1 MAADCEWIV
10 VGGGVAGIAIAEILT
25 REGHSVLLLEQR
37 EQLAGETT
45 GDFHEW
51 IHTGCL
57 YTLVPDRLLTMK
69 YLLGA
74 IDDLLEYY
82 GSFPGMNAVPTERG
96 LSLGEGGWFEP
107 NYVRFRYRNRRFNPF
122 WTAIVARSR
131 FLIERIA
138 EHDWLRRRAG
148 IVDEFKQG
156 RWRGISARFREN
168 IANRREFF
176 EVESTDFTVNSRSLL
191 RDLLASALG
200 NGLQVRTGQHV
211 REVRDAFGEK
221 LAVTDSES
229 FRGKNVVLCAGKSIA
244 DHVNVKVSTSY
255 APLAVVEGLSK
266 SARSFV
272 ELDYNVRNCINLLVK
287 GEGIGLA
294 GGISLKRLPDCDG
307 YLDYVIERHRK
318 YEPSLRVLGR
328 YPGVKTEIT
337 FPDQDRN
344 YLFHIVPCREGL
356 WASIPGKFTLGF
368 SLAPEFYRRI
378 YRRNPRRVF
387 TPAVDTRRAAGLIA
401 EVRWR
406 SIAGEAL
413 QGSAAQDF
421 EDRRGVPTAA
431 SELAGSALFV
441 VASSQKGNG
450 APREGAPRT

>member
-1 MAADCEWIV
+1 MAADYEWIV
-10 VGGGVAGIAIAEILT
+10 VGGGIAGIAIAEILT

-82 GSFPGMNAVPTERG
+82 ASFPRMNVLPTERG
-96 LSLGEGGWFEP
+96 LSLGDAGWFEP
-107 NYVRFRYRNRRFNPF
+107 NYICFRYRSRRFNPF
-122 WTAIVARSR
+122 WMACIARSR

-148 IVDEFKQG
+148 IVDEFKHG
-156 RWRGISARFREN
+156 RLAAMWPRFREQVV
-168 IANRREFF
+168 RREPFF
-176 EVESTDFTVNSRSLL
+176 EVESTDFTVNSRMLL
-191 RDLLASALG
+191 RDLLAAAFG
-200 NGLQVRTGQHV
+200 NGLQLRTGQRV
-211 REVRDAFGEK
+211 REIRDAFGEK
-221 LAVTDSES
+221 LVVAEGSS

-244 DHVNVKVSTSY
+244 DYVNVKVTRSY
-255 APLAVVEGLSK
+255 APLAVVSGLPD

-272 ELDYNVRNCINLLVK
+272 ELDYWVTNCINLLVK
-287 GEGIGLA
+287 GDGLGLA
-294 GGISLKRLPDCDG
+294 GGISLKQMSDCDR
-307 YLDYVIERHRK
+307 YLDYVIDRHRK
-318 YEPSLRVLGR
+318 YEPSLEVLGC

-344 YLFHIVPCREGL
+344 YLFHIVPCRDGL
-356 WASIPGKFTLGF
+356 WATIPGKFTLGF
-368 SLAPEFYRRI
+368 SLGPEFYRRI
-378 YRRNPRRVF
+378 YHRNPRKVF
-387 TPAVDTRRAAGLIA
+387 SPSGDGRRATALIA

-406 SIAGEAL
+406 VVAREGQRGREVQRL
-413 QGSAAQDF
+413 GNGL
-421 EDRRGVPTAA
+421 EDPKAA
-431 SELAGSALFV
+431 SELA
-441 VASSQKGNG
+441 
-450 APREGAPRT
+450 R

>member
-1 MAADCEWIV
+1 MAADYEWIV
-10 VGGGVAGIAIAEILT
+10 VGGGIAGIAIAEMLT

-96 LSLGEGGWFEP
+96 LALGDHGWFEP
-107 NYVRFRYRNRRFNPF
+107 NYIRFRYRSRRFNPF
-122 WTAIVARSR
+122 WMACIARSR

-148 IVDEFKQG
+148 IVDEFKHK
-156 RWRGISARFREN
+156 RWPVIWERFYEQL
-168 IANRREFF
+168 AHQKSFF
-176 EVESTDFTVNSRSLL
+176 EVESTDFTVNSRMLL
-191 RDLLASALG
+191 RDLLAAALA
-200 NGLQVRTGQHV
+200 NGLQVRTGQRV
-211 REVRDAFGEK
+211 REIRDAFGEK
-221 LAVTDSES
+221 LIVAGGAS

-244 DHVNVKVSTSY
+244 DHVNVKIATSY
-255 APLAVVEGLSK
+255 APMAVVGGLPDA
-266 SARSFV
+266 ARSFV
-272 ELDYNVRNCINLLVK
+272 ELDYKVRNCINLLVK
-287 GEGIGLA
+287 GDGLGLA
-294 GGISLKRLPDCDG
+294 GGISLKRLSDCDS
-307 YLDYVIERHRK
+307 YLDYVVDRHRK
-318 YEPSLRVLGR
+318 YEPSLKVLGR

-344 YLFHIVPCREGL
+344 YLFHIVPCRDGL
-356 WASIPGKFTLGF
+356 WATIPGKFTLGF

-378 YRRNPRRVF
+378 YHRNPRKVF
-387 TPAVDTRRAAGLIA
+387 SPAGDERRAAGLIA
-401 EVRWR
+401 EVHWR
-406 SIAGEAL
+406 A
-413 QGSAAQDF
+413 
-421 EDRRGVPTAA
+421 TAREGLRDGPVARSTDAREPHKIA
-431 SELAGSALFV
+431 SEGS
-441 VASSQKGNG
+441 G
-450 APREGAPRT
+450 

>member
-1 MAADCEWIV
+1 MAAEYEWIV
-10 VGGGVAGIAIAEILT
+10 VGGGIAGISIAEILT

-96 LSLGEGGWFEP
+96 LALGDHGWFEP
-107 NYVRFRYRNRRFNPF
+107 NYIRFRYRNRRFNPF
-122 WTAIVARSR
+122 WTACVARSR

-156 RWRGISARFREN
+156 RWPGIWARFREHV
-168 IANRREFF
+168 AYRDAFF

-200 NGLQVRTGQHV
+200 NGLQALTGQHV

-221 LAVTDSES
+221 LVVAAGES

-244 DHVNVKVSTSY
+244 DHVNVKVATSY
-255 APLAVVEGLSK
+255 APLAVVEGLSD

-272 ELDYNVRNCINLLVK
+272 ELDSNVRNCINLLVK
-287 GEGIGLA
+287 GNGIGLA
-294 GGISLKRLPDCDG
+294 GGISLKRPSDCDG
-307 YLDYVIERHRK
+307 YLDYVIDRHRK

-344 YLFHIVPCREGL
+344 YLFHIVPCRDGL
-356 WASIPGKFTLGF
+356 WATIPGKFTLGF

-378 YRRNPRRVF
+378 YHRNPRKVF
-387 TPAVDTRRAAGLIA
+387 SPAGDMRRAAALIA

-406 SIAGEAL
+406 SVAREGL
-413 QGSAAQDF
+413 QGAAAQGLG
-421 EDRRGVPTAA
+421 DRLEVPKAA
-431 SELAGSALFV
+431 SELA
-441 VASSQKGNG
+441 
-450 APREGAPRT
+450 R

>member
-1 MAADCEWIV
+1 MAADYEWIV
-10 VGGGVAGIAIAEILT
+10 VGGGIAGISISEILT

-37 EQLAGETT
+37 EQLASETT

-96 LSLGEGGWFEP
+96 LALGEQGWFEP
-107 NYVRFRYRNRRFNPF
+107 NYIRFRYRNRRLNPF
-122 WTAIVARSR
+122 WTAVVARSR
-131 FLIERIA
+131 FLIQRIA

-156 RWRGISARFREN
+156 RGAGISARFREQL
-168 IANRREFF
+168 AYRDSLF
-176 EVESTDFTVNSRSLL
+176 EVQSTDFTVNSRLLL
-191 RDLLASALG
+191 RDILASALG

-221 LAVTDSES
+221 LVVTDGES

-244 DHVNVKVSTSY
+244 DHVNVKVATSY
-255 APLAVVEGLSK
+255 APLAVIEGLSS

-272 ELDYNVRNCINLLVK
+272 ELDYNVQNCVNLLVK
-287 GEGIGLA
+287 GDGIGLA
-294 GGISLKRLPDCDG
+294 GGISLKRLSDCDR

-318 YEPSLRVLGR
+318 YEPSLQVLGR

-344 YLFHIVPCREGL
+344 YLFHIVPCRDGL
-356 WASIPGKFTLGF
+356 WATVPGKFTLGF

-378 YRRNPRRVF
+378 YHRNPRKVF
-387 TPAVDTRRAAGLIA
+387 APAGDTRRAAGLIA

-406 SIAGEAL
+406 AIARDTAEG
-413 QGSAAQDF
+413 F
-421 EDRRGVPTAA
+421 EGWREIPKAA
-431 SELAGSALFV
+431 SELA
-441 VASSQKGNG
+441 
-450 APREGAPRT
+450 R

>member
-1 MAADCEWIV
+1 MAADYEWIV
-10 VGGGVAGIAIAEILT
+10 VGGGIAGISISEILT

-37 EQLAGETT
+37 EQLASETT

-96 LSLGEGGWFEP
+96 LALGEQGWFEP
-107 NYVRFRYRNRRFNPF
+107 NYIRFRYRNRRLNAF
-122 WTAIVARSR
+122 WTAVVARSR
-131 FLIERIA
+131 FLIQRIA

-156 RWRGISARFREN
+156 RWAGISARFREQL
-168 IANRREFF
+168 AYRDSLF
-176 EVESTDFTVNSRSLL
+176 EVQSTDFTVNSRLLL
-191 RDLLASALG
+191 RDILASALG

-221 LAVTDSES
+221 LVVTDGES

-244 DHVNVKVSTSY
+244 DHVNVKVATSY
-255 APLAVVEGLSK
+255 APLAVIEGLS
-266 SARSFV
+266 SSVRSFV
-272 ELDYNVRNCINLLVK
+272 ELDYNVQNCVNLLVK
-287 GEGIGLA
+287 GDGIGLA
-294 GGISLKRLPDCDG
+294 GGISLKLLSDCDR

-318 YEPSLRVLGR
+318 YEPSLQVLGR

-344 YLFHIVPCREGL
+344 YLFHIVPCRDGL
-356 WASIPGKFTLGF
+356 WATVPGKFTLGF

-378 YRRNPRRVF
+378 YHCNPRKVF
-387 TPAVDTRRAAGLIA
+387 APVGDTRRAAGLIA

-406 SIAGEAL
+406 AIARDTAEG
-413 QGSAAQDF
+413 F
-421 EDRRGVPTAA
+421 EGWREIPKAA
-431 SELAGSALFV
+431 SELA
-441 VASSQKGNG
+441 
-450 APREGAPRT
+450 R